1 MDKKDIINWL
11 REKNEDK
18 LSELWEMADSIRSKY
33 VGEEV
38 HLRGLIEIS
47 NYCKKNCLYCGIRI
61 SNKKLTRYRM
71 EDSEILECVE
81 FAKRNGYG
89 TIVLQSG
96 EDPDF
101 TKEKIAELIKKI
113 KENANVA
120 ITLSLGEQE
129 KHTLELWKSAGA
141 NRYLLRFETSDE
153 TLFNEIHSS
162 KQAKSL
168 ENRIKQLKM
177 LKQLGYEAGSG
188 IMIGIPYQTYESI
201 ANDILLFKQ
210 LDLDMIGIGPYIPHP
225 DTPLGQEYL
234 NEYKKDD
241 EKFVPNTEL
250 MTYKVLALTRIICPT
265 VNIPATTALATVNTR
280 EGRILA
286 LKRGANVIMPNLTPT
301 KYKKL
306 YEIYPGKSSAD
317 EPPEIIHQSI
327 MKIIEKAGR
336 KVGTGMGNRKKIID
350 M

>member
-1 MDKKDIINWL
+1 MDKKNIINWL

-18 LSELWEMADSIRSKY
+18 LNELWELADSIRSKY

-38 HLRGLIEIS
+38 HFRGLIEIS

-61 SNKKLTRYRM
+61 SNRKLTRYRM

-101 TKEKIAELIKKI
+101 TKEKIAELIRKI

-153 TLFNEIHSS
+153 ILFKRIHSS
-162 KQAKSL
+162 EQAKSL
-168 ENRIKQLKM
+168 ENRIKQLKI

-234 NEYKKDD
+234 NKYKKDD

-280 EGRILA
+280 
-286 LKRGANVIMPNLTPT
+286 
-301 KYKKL
+301 
-306 YEIYPGKSSAD
+306 
-317 EPPEIIHQSI
+317 
-327 MKIIEKAGR
+327 
-336 KVGTGMGNRKKIID
+336 
-350 M
+350 